1 MNINQSL
8 ISKRDSTLLK
18 GILILL
24 IMLGHNSILMQER
37 AIFNYLYHFHVYVFL
52 LLPFLYNIPQF
63 TFERVKKDFI
73 HIYKPYTIF
82 FVILVLINTYVLNTK
97 FNITQVLYA
106 YISGNEYMLKANIGA
121 SFLWFMPTMF
131 SLLLLRNLLFHKPS
145 KVLWTCVILSVLTFV
160 ATRVIWITTIY
171 NYPYILFGGTVAIVY
186 FSLAVL
192 SRFIYEKYH
201 NLKYFGCIS
210 CTIFIL
216 ASVFNFTNLYG
227 ITYNIVTWSI
237 LPISALY
244 TLATIVKYMK
254 EGNILTRC
262 FHYLGKE
269 SLPIYLFHVII
280 YNAILLVVEKLEIVQ
295 NAPIGVITYI
305 ITLAVTIALIYVC
318 KKIRIYKPIFN

>member
-8 ISKRDSTLLK
+8 ISKKDSTLLK

-24 IMLGHNSILMQER
+24 IILGHNSILMQER

-73 HIYKPYTIF
+73 HIYKPYTLF
-82 FVILVLINTYVLNTK
+82 FVILVLINTYILNTK

-131 SLLLLRNLLFHKPS
+131 SLLLLRNWLMNKPG
-145 KVLWTCVILSVLTFV
+145 KILWSCVFVSFLAFV
-160 ATRVIWITTIY
+160 ATRVLWLCTVY
-171 NYPYILFGGTVAIVY
+171 DFPYIVLGGTVSFVY
-186 FSLAVL
+186 FFMAVV
-192 SRFIYEKYH
+192 SRYIYEKYH
-201 NLKYFGCIS
+201 NNRCFGYLS
-210 CTIFIL
+210 CTVFIL
-216 ASVFNFTNLYG
+216 STIYNFTNLHGTIYEI
-227 ITYNIVTWSI
+227 ITWGI

-244 TLATIVKYMK
+244 TLISIVKHFK
-254 EGNILTRC
+254 ENILITKC
-262 FHYLGKE
+262 INYLGKE

-280 YNAILLVVEKLEIVQ
+280 YNAILLVIQKVQ
-295 NAPIGVITYI
+295 FAENFLTGIISYILTIVIT
-305 ITLAVTIALIYVC
+305 VIAIYLC
-318 KKIRIYKPIFN
+318 KKSKIYNIIFN